1 MSMSVEQLQAEIAK
15 LKAEKAALLL
25 GSKPLVEEGIYE
37 ANGKKYRTFTVNAPG
52 QRPFTV
58 GEGKCKAM
66 YRDDVKSNIM
76 ARMAKPVAFET
87 KTIS

>member
-1 MSMSVEQLQAEIAK
+1 MDNIESLKAQIKALQEEKAK
-15 LKAEKAALLL
+15 LLA

-66 YRDDVKSNIM
+66 YRDDVRGEIV
-76 ARMAKPVAFET
+76 ARMTKPVAFET